1 MPGEHRYQS
10 ERMPT
15 TITTISVRPDRRD
28 RLKEFRDEKDLSTM
42 DEALDELLNQR
53 GE

>member
-1 MPGEHRYQS
+1 
-10 ERMPT
+10 MPT